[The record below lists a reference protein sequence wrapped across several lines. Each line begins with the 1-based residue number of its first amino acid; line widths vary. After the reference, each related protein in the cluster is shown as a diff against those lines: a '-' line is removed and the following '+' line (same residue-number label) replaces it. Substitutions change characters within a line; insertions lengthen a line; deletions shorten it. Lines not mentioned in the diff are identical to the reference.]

1 MSVRRLVRTAAS
13 AGAVVALA
21 ALASLPALAQSPV
34 TDIGPLIVGDGLPSP
49 LADGPADV
57 RRGRAIVTD
66 PLRGN
71 CTICHVVPGE
81 SERFQGDV
89 GPSLSGVGSRY
100 SVAQIRLRVADGRRL
115 NPASI
120 MPAYYRS
127 TDRLIR
133 VARRHDGK
141 PVLTAAEVEDIVAFL
156 MTLKN

>member
-1 MSVRRLVRTAAS
+1 MRCSRQSVIR
-13 AGAVVALA
+13 AGAAFALA
-21 ALASLPALAQSPV
+21 LLTTAPAAAQSSV
-34 TDIGPLIVGDGLPSP
+34 VDIGPLIVGDALPAP
-49 LADGPADV
+49 LADGSADAK
-57 RRGRAIVTD
+57 RGRAIVTD

-81 SERFQGDV
+81 GERFHGDL
-89 GPSLSGVGSRY
+89 GPSLAGVGSRY

-133 VARRHDGK
+133 VAKRYEGK

-156 MTLKN
+156 ATLKN

>member
-1 MSVRRLVRTAAS
+1 MIW
-13 AGAVVALA
+13 AGAYVALA
-21 ALASLPALAQSPV
+21 ALTALPAFAQSV
-34 TDIGPLIVGDGLPSP
+34 TDIGPLIVGDALPAP
-49 LADGPADV
+49 LADGAPDHK
-57 RRGRAIVTD
+57 RGRAIVTD

-71 CTICHVVPGE
+71 CTICHVVPGDG
-81 SERFQGDV
+81 ERFHGDL
-89 GPSLSGVGSRY
+89 GPSLAGVGSRY

-133 VARRHDGK
+133 VAKRYEGK

-156 MTLKN
+156 ATLKN